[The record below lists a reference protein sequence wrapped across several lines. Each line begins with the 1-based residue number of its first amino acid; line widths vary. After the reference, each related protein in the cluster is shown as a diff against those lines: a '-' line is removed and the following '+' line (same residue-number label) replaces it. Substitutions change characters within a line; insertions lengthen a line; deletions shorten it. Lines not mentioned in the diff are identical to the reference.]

1 MSVTVLRFS
10 RDSQR
15 MSRRISG
22 EFERKCNHGA
32 VSGVASWMDDDRQL
46 GEAGPDIS
54 DARKPRDH
62 GRVGR
67 FAGTWVGTA
76 AAAPMLYLRSKTT
89 VMQDSLTAAIV

>member
-1 MSVTVLRFS
+1 MRQFS

-46 GEAGPDIS
+46 GEAGPGRQRCLQAKES
-54 DARKPRDH
+54 RSSRKVCRH
-62 GRVGR
+62 VGR
-67 FAGTWVGTA
+67 NCCRRADVVFPVKDDGYAG
-76 AAAPMLYLRSKTT
+76 
-89 VMQDSLTAAIV
+89 

>member
-1 MSVTVLRFS
+1 MSVTVLQFS

-46 GEAGPDIS
+46 GEAGPGHLRCVHAKES
-54 DARKPRDH
+54 RSSRKVCH
-62 GRVGR
+62 V
-67 FAGTWVGTA
+67 VGTAA
-76 AAAPMLYLRSKTT
+76 AAAPMLYFR
-89 VMQDSLTAAIV
+89 

>member
-22 EFERKCNHGA
+22 EFVRKCSHGA

-46 GEAGPDIS
+46 GEAGS
-54 DARKPRDH
+54 GHLRCVQAKESRLSRKVCHVVRNCCRRADVIFPVKDD
-62 GRVGR
+62 GY
-67 FAGTWVGTA
+67 AG
-76 AAAPMLYLRSKTT
+76 
-89 VMQDSLTAAIV
+89 